1 MEQSYLKELK
11 LTPEM
16 LTPQFW
22 QTFCASAPT
31 LDVPS
36 INSILVSSGHVANL
50 SNRVDDFRNPIRR
63 VQPMPALPEGYLA
76 DGSRLTAEIRA
87 QISTNS
93 MPKAVLERYGFSVSR
108 APMGSFATRTR
119 IYRSRDDREFDQVQQ
134 TALHTFEPVL
144 ILGESF
150 DQEWYLVQSR
160 TYQGWVEKVH
170 VAWCNLASFLQYAE
184 LSHPLVVTG
193 RGVAIEP
200 NPYRGN
206 VLPIPMEFGAWLPLE
221 PSTSAT
227 DVIYGKQTS
236 FWHYPI
242 LFPTRGTDGSLIVE
256 KGLIS
261 KQAKVAEGFLPPHPR
276 SLLESAFALLGERYG
291 WGDSF
296 DRHDCSSFIM
306 DVYRTI
312 GVQLPRNSKS
322 QKLALP
328 LRTTISDDWNR
339 DLSQA
344 KLGDELYMPGHVL
357 LYLGHY
363 NGRHWA
369 IHAFVGYRTDPD
381 RDPVL
386 ANQVMVTPLDLFLR
400 RGERRY
406 GEALTSVHAVFAYPP
421 KASNGY
427 FADSKVDPSN
437 A

>member
-1 MEQSYLKELK
+1 MEQDYLKELQ
-11 LTPEM
+11 LTSEM

-22 QTFCASAPT
+22 QTFCATAPT

-36 INSILVSSGHVANL
+36 FNTTLVASGQVADL
-50 SNRVDDFRNPIRR
+50 SNMLNDFDNPLRW
-63 VQPMPALPEGYLA
+63 VQPMSPVPEGYLV
-76 DGSRLTAEIRA
+76 DGSRLTEEVRV
-87 QISTNS
+87 QISNNS
-93 MPKAVLERYGFSVSR
+93 VPKAVVERYGFSISR

-119 IYRSRDDREFDQVQQ
+119 IYRSADNREFDQVQQ

-160 TYQGWVEKVH
+160 TYQGWVDKNY

-184 LSHPLVVTG
+184 LSQPLVVTG
-193 RGVAIEP
+193 RGVAVEP
-200 NPYRGN
+200 NPYRRSA
-206 VLPIPMEFGAWLPLE
+206 LPMPVEFGAWLPLE
-221 PSTSAT
+221 PSTPAT
-227 DVIYGKQTS
+227 DLAYGRQTS

-242 LFPTRGTDGSLIVE
+242 LLPVRGSDGSLVVE

-261 KQAKVAEGFLPPHPR
+261 KQAKAVEGFLPPHPR

-328 LRTTISDDWNR
+328 LRTKVTADWDR
-339 DLSQA
+339 DLREA

-357 LYLGHY
+357 LYLGRH
-363 NGRHWA
+363 NNRHWA

-381 RDPVL
+381 RDPIL

-400 RGERRY
+400 NGEQRY
-406 GEALTSVHAVFAYPP
+406 GEALTSVHAAFA
-421 KASNGY
+421 
-427 FADSKVDPSN
+427 
-437 A
+437 